1 MTTAK
6 GKRRRAVIA
15 TVAAATILLGGT
27 FAWTSIS
34 QQAKNEAIVDINP
47 GGRLHDDFNGS
58 NKDVYV
64 ENFNTGTDA
73 VSIYA
78 RVRLD
83 EYMEIGQDAGKD
95 PAGLTEPKRATAVKG
110 KGEFGKDK
118 LHTWQAYKPGT
129 GSLENTENVSDEY
142 WTLKFGNVT
151 KNKYY
156 MPTFNKN
163 KDSLA
168 ADINGTYEGTTE
180 GDIIRYDDYI
190 EYGVTSSKW
199 DFEYFDWD
207 SDTFHEPLDIEMEH
221 TAYNGGVTQ
230 DASLPKDGAD
240 ILKSKEMVEHT
251 AKQISYAADV
261 ITMTEWTDP
270 DNDYYQKTGPFW
282 VYDDDGWAYWAQP
295 VKPGET
301 TGLLL
306 DGIEMKHVPDDSW
319 YYGINVIGQF
329 VTASDLSAF
338 ESGGSFTG
346 NAQQLMELA
355 IAADKENGG
364 IAEDASESP
373 AGYIV
378 TKDGE

>member
-6 GKRRRAVIA
+6 QKRRRAVAA

-47 GGRLHDDFNGS
+47 GGRLHDDFNGT

-64 ENFNTGTDA
+64 ENFNTGIDA

-95 PAGLTEPKRATAVKG
+95 PAALTDRKLADPVKG
-110 KGEFGKDK
+110 VGQFGKDK
-118 LHTWQAYKPGT
+118 LYTWQPYKPGID
-129 GSLENTENVSDEY
+129 SLRNDANVSNEY
-142 WTLKFGNVT
+142 WTLHFGNVM
-151 KNKYY
+151 KDKYY

-163 KDSLA
+163 KDSLE
-168 ADINGTYEGTTE
+168 ADINGTYEGSVD
-180 GDIIRYDDYI
+180 GDDIRYDDYI
-190 EYGVTSSKW
+190 EYGITSTEW

-207 SDTFHEPLDIEMEH
+207 SDIFPEPLDIQPEEAM
-221 TAYNGGVTQ
+221 YNGGVKD
-230 DASLPKDGAD
+230 DASLPKDEAD
-240 ILKSKEMVEHT
+240 ILKSKDLVEHE
-251 AKQISYAADV
+251 AKQISYAAEV
-261 ITMTEWTDP
+261 IPMAVWLDE
-270 DNDYYQKTGPFW
+270 NSEYYQKTGPFW

-295 VKPGET
+295 IKPGET

-319 YYGINVIGQF
+319 YYGINVVGQF
-329 VTASDLSAF
+329 VTASDLSVF
-338 ESGGSFTG
+338 VSGGSFTG
-346 NAQQLMELA
+346 NAQKLMELA
-355 IAADKENGG
+355 IATEHG
-364 IAEDASESP
+364 IGPD
-373 AGYIV
+373 
-378 TKDGE
+378 T